1 MSRRGYPVADRYD
14 ERESDFYR
22 RPRQDRNYDDIDID
36 IDINREREGR
46 QSRAPPAPVKERDT
60 VVSDRRTERPGPRMP
75 DFMREDYG
83 KSNAGP
89 MVLRREERDDD
100 MYSRAPTRRRSMET
114 VRSRP
119 PPPREE
125 ELVIRERD
133 RNPPYPRS
141 ERGDPDV
148 VFRERARSRGPPP
161 SERPRQ
167 EDIDIDID
175 INRGESRSRAPP
187 RSEAPSRSDIRERDI
202 EEIRFRRGGGERP
215 PPPRTEVDREE
226 VRYAERHSP
235 PPRSEYQP
243 RGRGREDIDIDI
255 DIHNHERSRAPPPRQ
270 RSMSR
275 GALLRKEHEEW
286 IIRRQKEREP
296 SPPPPPRDFEKEE
309 IVIRRRER
317 SPTPEP
323 PPKEPTPEP
332 SPPPPPPPEPVYRP
346 PIIQEVITHHRHYD
360 HGVER
365 VRSPSPPPAPSPP
378 PPPPPQEREEDLEV
392 AIHRQGIR
400 NGRPYDENID
410 IDIDLHRNRSRSRGP
425 SRAPSR
431 AQGGELVR
439 RPRSPS
445 AGPPV
450 SRSQRYDDEVAAE
463 ADYYNRKVRERA
475 YPGEAW
481 DGATRDWGLVDVPPG
496 TERVRMDGKGGG
508 RQDIYWERYN
518 GERKGKFYAG
528 DRVYESEFGNGLPA
542 SAPPPAPLPPP
553 SRERQKGGNDID
565 IDINISHEE
574 GRRRQQERDRHHHH
588 HPQHHDEI
596 RISER
601 RIQDETHRGKTKDK
615 MWTEITKDLVI
626 REAVEEMG
634 YEFEETEEFFYV
646 IEYLKY
652 EDVLRLVEISED
664 IRRERRDRLREI
676 QWEREEL
683 ERRPKMLPPPP
694 FPPVPPAPKGTYD
707 ERIYERDV
715 YYDREGRRWRR

>member
-1 MSRRGYPVADRYD
+1 
-14 ERESDFYR
+14 
-22 RPRQDRNYDDIDID
+22 
-36 IDINREREGR
+36 
-46 QSRAPPAPVKERDT
+46 PPAPVKERDT
-60 VVSDRRTERPGPRMP
+60 VVSDRRTERPSPRMP

-202 EEIRFRRGGGERP
+202 EEIRFRRGGGDRP
-215 PPPRTEVDREE
+215 PPPRTEIDREE
-226 VRYAERHSP
+226 VRYTERHSP

-255 DIHNHERSRAPPPRQ
+255 DIHNHERSRPPPRQ

-275 GALLRKEHEEW
+275 GTLLRKEHEEW
-286 IIRRQKEREP
+286 VIRRQKEREP
-296 SPPPPPRDFEKEE
+296 SPPPPPRDYEKEE

-410 IDIDLHRNRSRSRGP
+410 IDIDLHRNRSRSRAP
-425 SRAPSR
+425 SRAPPR

-450 SRSQRYDDEVAAE
+450 SRNQRYDDEVAAE
-463 ADYYNRKVRERA
+463 AGYYNRKVRERA

-542 SAPPPAPLPPP
+542 PAPPPAPLPPP

-588 HPQHHDEI
+588 HPHHHDEI

-664 IRRERRDRLREI
+664 IRRERRDRLLEI

-694 FPPVPPAPKGTYD
+694 FPPIPPAPKGTYD